1 MRTHRVRAFVLAAL
15 LVPAAALAASPQ
27 ATPQQTAGTLLD
39 RLQAGDYAA
48 ATAEFD
54 ARMQTALPAQKLD
67 AVWTSLQRQL
77 GPLQERG
84 LPEQQ
89 TQGTTT
95 LVLVP
100 LHYAKG
106 DLQARVGVDADG
118 RVSSLLIVPAA
129 SAATPAAPDANAS
142 YTEQAA
148 SVGDLPG
155 TLTLPKGAGP
165 FPAVVLV
172 HGSGPHDRDETIG
185 PNKPFLD
192 LAHGLAERG
201 IAVLRYDKRTFAKPE
216 SMAGARLSV
225 DGETTDDAVAAIA
238 SLAGNRSIDARHIY
252 LFGHSQGALLAPRIA
267 AHSRHLAGIVL
278 LGAPARP
285 FLDLLLEQM
294 RALGTRQSAI
304 DQVQAEVR
312 RIREPAPAGT
322 ADGATVRLL
331 GVPVPVAYARDLDR
345 IDPVAELR
353 TLGPMPVLWLQGE
366 RDVQVTAPDWQRWQ
380 QALGKDPHATM
391 HRYAQLNHLG
401 IAGSGAPSP
410 AEYGQPGHVAAQL
423 IADTAQWI
431 RAQQ

>member
-1 MRTHRVRAFVLAAL
+1 MLASL
-15 LVPAAALAASPQ
+15 LFPAAALAASPQ
-27 ATPQQTAGTLLD
+27 QAANTLLD
-39 RLQAGDYAA
+39 RLQAGDYTA
-48 ATAEFD
+48 ATADFD
-54 ARMQTALPAQKLD
+54 ARMHAALTPQKLA

-84 LPEQQ
+84 HSEQQ
-89 TQGTTT
+89 TEGTTT

-100 LHYAKG
+100 LQYAKG
-106 DLQARVGVDADG
+106 ELQARVGVDTEG
-118 RVSSLLIVPAA
+118 KISSLLIVPAA
-129 SAATPAAPDANAS
+129 SAAPPAAPDADAR

-155 TLTLPKGAGP
+155 TLTLPKGTGP

-192 LAHGLAERG
+192 LAHGLAEHG
-201 IAVLRYDKRTFAKPE
+201 IAVLRYDKRTYAKPE

-225 DGETTDDAVAAIA
+225 DGETTNDAVAAIA
-238 SLAGNRSIDARHIY
+238 SLAGNRAIDANRIY

-267 AHSRHLAGIVL
+267 ARSRHVAGIVL

-294 RALGTRQSAI
+294 RALGSPQSAI

-312 RIREPAPAGT
+312 RIREPPPAG
-322 ADGATVRLL
+322 AAAGDTVRLL
-331 GVPVPVAYARDLDR
+331 GIPVPAAYARDLDR

-380 QALGKDPHATM
+380 QALGEDRRATL

-410 AEYGQPGHVAAQL
+410 AEYGQPGHVDPQL

-431 RAQQ
+431 RAQR

>member
-1 MRTHRVRAFVLAAL
+1 MRTRRVLAPMLAAL
-15 LVPAAALAASPQ
+15 LIPFAALAASPQ
-27 ATPQQTAGTLLD
+27 QAATTLLD

-48 ATAEFD
+48 ATADFD
-54 ARMQTALPAQKLD
+54 TRMHTALTPQKLA

-77 GPLQERG
+77 GPLKERG
-84 LPEQQ
+84 QPEQQ
-89 TQGTTT
+89 TQGTAT
-95 LVLVP
+95 LILVP

-118 RVSSLLIVPAA
+118 RISSLLIVPAA
-129 SAATPAAPDANAS
+129 SAAPPAAPVAPDAG

-148 SVGDLPG
+148 TVGDLPG
-155 TLTLPKGAGP
+155 TLTLPKGTGP

-185 PNKPFLD
+185 PNTPFLD

-225 DGETTDDAVAAIA
+225 DAETTDDAVAAIA
-238 SLAGNRSIDARHIY
+238 SLAGNRLIDAHRIY

-267 AHSRHLAGIVL
+267 ARSQQVAGIVL
-278 LGAPARP
+278 LAAPARP

-294 RALGTRQSAI
+294 HTLGAQQTVI

-312 RIREPAPAGT
+312 RIREPPPAG
-322 ADGATVRLL
+322 AAAGETVRLL
-331 GVPVPVAYARDLDR
+331 GIPVPAAYARDLDR

-366 RDVQVTAPDWQRWQ
+366 RDFQVTAPDWQRWQ
-380 QALGKDPHATM
+380 QALGQDPRATL
-391 HRYAQLNHLG
+391 HRYPRLNHLG
-401 IAGSGAPSP
+401 IAGSGTPGP
-410 AEYGQPGHVAAQL
+410 AEYAQPGHVDPQL

-431 RAQQ
+431 GAQR